1 MPVKRDRAA
10 ARAPAGTRP
19 TVGKPSPARPS
30 RALALALALVGILIL
45 AAATV
50 VIVTVRQHR
59 QAALAELRP
68 SGIARSIPTSIANL
82 MALSPVPAKPAP
94 GFTLTDQH
102 GQRLALSEFRG
113 KAVVLE
119 FMDSRCTT
127 ICPLVS
133 EEFIA
138 AYHDLGP
145 SAGKVVFA
153 AVNVNPNH
161 AAVGDVAQF
170 STEHQ
175 LTSIPSWHFFTG
187 PIPRLQAVWRGYNIE
202 VQPRG
207 PRTDTIHTSAVY
219 FLDPQGRERYLATPM
234 VDSTNAGAA
243 YLPVGQ
249 IAAWGRG
256 IALVA
261 RSLTS

>member
-10 ARAPAGTRP
+10 ARAPAGAGP
-19 TVGKPSPARPS
+19 TAGNASPARPS
-30 RALALALALVGILIL
+30 RALAWALALVGILIL

-50 VIVTVRQHR
+50 VIITVRQHR

-68 SGIARSIPTSIANL
+68 SGIPRSIPTSIANL
-82 MALSPVPAKPAP
+82 MALSPLAP
-94 GFTLTDQH
+94 PPPPPRNPPPPH

-138 AYHDLGP
+138 AHHDLGR

-153 AVNVNPNH
+153 AVNVNPYH
-161 AAVGDVAQF
+161 AAVRDVAQF

-175 LTSIPSWHFFTG
+175 LTSIPGWHFFTG
-187 PIPRLQAVWRGYNIE
+187 PTPRLRAVWRGYNIE
-202 VQPRG
+202 VEPGG

>member
-10 ARAPAGTRP
+10 ARAPAGAGP
-19 TVGKPSPARPS
+19 TAGNASPARPS
-30 RALALALALVGILIL
+30 RALAWALALVGILIL

-50 VIVTVRQHR
+50 VIITVRQHR

-68 SGIARSIPTSIANL
+68 SGIPRSIPTSIANL

-133 EEFIA
+133 EMR
-138 AYHDLGP
+138 
-145 SAGKVVFA
+145 SAQRATRNFLFGVAQMGVR
-153 AVNVNPNH
+153 H
-161 AAVGDVAQF
+161 AALARPRSGP
-170 STEHQ
+170 
-175 LTSIPSWHFFTG
+175 PSG
-187 PIPRLQAVWRGYNIE
+187 C
-202 VQPRG
+202 
-207 PRTDTIHTSAVY
+207 
-219 FLDPQGRERYLATPM
+219 
-234 VDSTNAGAA
+234 
-243 YLPVGQ
+243 
-249 IAAWGRG
+249 WGCP
-256 IALVA
+256 
-261 RSLTS
+261 S